1 MLMSHHSNW
10 STEITVVIS
19 LFAGVIEGVAEELWH
34 WAETAGGGTGC
45 HVRTPVLPWEQS
57 YLPSG
62 GFCGSVYGNL
72 LTLHGGKHKK
82 HVLKSQD
89 QDQFECWRTSAEENQ
104 GEKSIEE

>member
-1 MLMSHHSNW
+1 MMSHHSNW

-19 LFAGVIEGVAEELWH
+19 LFTGVIKGVAEELWH
-34 WAETAGGGTGC
+34 WAEATGGGTGC
-45 HVRTPVLPWEQS
+45 HVRTPVLPWEQG

-62 GFCGSVYGNL
+62 GFCGTVYGNL

-104 GEKSIEE
+104 GEKPIE